1 MLVKG
6 YYDFS
11 LRKGGAPFRTGSEFD
26 TQMFAYFRLDGDIPP
41 LFPYINAVA
50 ESVSLL
56 ENPPFIRFVLNRF
69 CCGLYPDHGVAA
81 SFTNS
86 QEALEFLDQLMDF
99 LNDIC
104 ERRDSLKP
112 NHKRWNPVPVLQI
125 FRLLPQTNCRS
136 CGYPSCLAFAAALST
151 RKTSPGRCPGFSTPI
166 TTQAIYPV
174 HDKQGNLLST
184 VTLELDPAHLDDKP
198 ALEETPGPPPS
209 SPKKTATKG
218 SESLVAALTERE
230 LEVLGLMAQGATNVE
245 ISGSLSISPHTVK
258 SHVINIFNKLG
269 VNDRTQAA
277 VWALRHE
284 LV

>member
-11 LRKGGAPFRTGSEFD
+11 LRKGGAPFRTGSEFEP
-26 TQMFAYFRLDGDIPP
+26 QMLAYFRLDGDISQ

-50 ESVSLL
+50 ESASLL
-56 ENPPFIRFVLNRF
+56 EKPPFIRFVLERF
-69 CCGLYPDHGVAA
+69 SCGLYSDHGVAA
-81 SFTNS
+81 SFTTS
-86 QEALEFLDQLMDF
+86 QEALGFLDRLIDF
-99 LNDIC
+99 LNDIGQ
-104 ERRDSLKP
+104 RRDSLKP
-112 NHKRWNPVPVLQI
+112 NYKKWNPVPVLQI
-125 FRLLPQTNCRS
+125 FRLLPQTNCMN

-151 RKTSPGRCPGFSTPI
+151 QKTSPERCPGFSSPI
-166 TTQAIYPV
+166 STQAVYPV

-184 VTLELDPAHLDDKP
+184 VTLELDPALLGCKP
-198 ALEETPGPPPS
+198 GLEEPTDPPR
-209 SPKKTATKG
+209 KAAAKG
-218 SESLVAALTERE
+218 RTSLVASLTERE
-230 LEVLGLMAQGATNVE
+230 LEILRLMTQGATNVE
-245 ISGSLSISPHTVK
+245 ISSSLQISPHTVK